1 MKKYYPIYI
10 LLLVVINACQSG
22 ISFEQIEYKK
32 EFPLKEGKDSP
43 KFYYSANI
51 LWAKGGT
58 PELNKWLL
66 NSAGIPYAKSKNA
79 VKDSI
84 NMYVERENADYVEYN
99 IDMDDST
106 PSFQMSWSIDNY
118 CSITYQC
125 PEYIS
130 IIGGIDRYTGGAHNM
145 VSNTKRSWLLQE
157 HRVITF
163 DDIFKRGKEDVIRP
177 KLMRE
182 LMLSWDFIS
191 FKEVN
196 KVLDYKPLPILDF
209 ALAKDSID
217 FFYPYYTIA
226 PRAYGEPTLRIA
238 AKEIAPALTDFGK
251 KLLHVNEPTP

>member
-1 MKKYYPIYI
+1 MKKNIIYI
-10 LLLVVINACQSG
+10 FLLLLCIACQSS

-43 KFYYSANI
+43 KFYYRANI

-157 HRVITF
+157 NRVITF